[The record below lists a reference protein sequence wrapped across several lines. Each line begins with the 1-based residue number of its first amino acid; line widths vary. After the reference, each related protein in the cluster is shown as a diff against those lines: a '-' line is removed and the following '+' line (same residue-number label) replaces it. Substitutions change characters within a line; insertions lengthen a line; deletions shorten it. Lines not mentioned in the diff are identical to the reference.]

1 MRKGRPNV
9 VDLESPDGAR
19 DFLGG
24 LSNDLIDR
32 LQSIA
37 HDEDDATKLERATAI
52 VRDTPPAVMALVALS
67 LFATVREYGE
77 AIEATNGLLRKLVRD
92 LPDEMDA

>member
-1 MRKGRPNV
+1 MRKSKPNT
-9 VDLESPDGAR
+9 VDLESPDGLR
-19 DFLGG
+19 DFLGN

-37 HDEDDATKLERATAI
+37 HDEDDGTKLERATAI
-52 VRDTPPAVMALVALS
+52 VRDAPPAVMALVALS
-67 LFATVREYGE
+67 LFATVREHE
-77 AIEATNGLLRKLVRD
+77 ETIEASNSLLRKIVGD